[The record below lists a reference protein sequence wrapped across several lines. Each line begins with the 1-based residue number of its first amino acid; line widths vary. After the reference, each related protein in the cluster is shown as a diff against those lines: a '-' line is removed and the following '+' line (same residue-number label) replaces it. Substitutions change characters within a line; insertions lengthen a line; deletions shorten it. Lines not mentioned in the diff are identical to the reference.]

1 LNQLKE
7 LELELSAFITKEIS
21 RETSTIRVQY
31 EDTLKKIESRADA
44 LAKINDELK
53 TKNKRYYDVADKASD
68 VIKENEM
75 LKKELDKSK
84 TALNEQ
90 MKKYD
95 DLLSNKINKDT
106 ECTKLGKEFTM
117 LKTDW
122 ETLNIQVTEFNKI
135 IEDKDQ
141 QLRNLITEKEKMR
154 EYYSEELER
163 SKHENQQVKGR
174 QSHELEESKR
184 SFEN

>member
-1 LNQLKE
+1 MQSICVNLETNDVTMQLIKNISYNKNATFEVLNQLKD

-106 ECTKLGKEFTM
+106 ECTKLGKVFTFF
-117 LKTDW
+117 KTDW
-122 ETLNIQVTEFNKI
+122 ETLNIQVTELK
-135 IEDKDQ
+135 
-141 QLRNLITEKEKMR
+141 LI
-154 EYYSEELER
+154 L
-163 SKHENQQVKGR
+163 SKSQD
-174 QSHELEESKR
+174 SA
-184 SFEN
+184 